1 MKSLRTRIIV
11 LSALIALGSSLIC
24 ANTAVMVAQRNIA
37 VIEDRQANDA
47 AMGMQRDIEQLIE
60 ELSFEV
66 NDHGNWDELYDHMP
80 SPSHEWSRVNLTPGK
95 VRGTLTQFFIT
106 ADRDSITGRFHDG
119 DVRGPNAS
127 VVDSAPAAT
136 LLRLLGQ
143 SKPVSGFGVFDGH
156 PALYAVT
163 QVRRSDRKGDPRGEL
178 IALAYLNSDT
188 LSRLR
193 LKNSD
198 WTLQIEPLKKSGLVA
213 VGMPYIRHPTII
225 ERNFQRLTA
234 ITHLD
239 THDGSLRMVM
249 STNRATSQRMSDEMA
264 TTIVITGMIVALFA
278 ILVGT
283 WLGWRWVAPISAL
296 TIACR
301 DHMHDANR
309 ELPKNS
315 GLLEADILSES
326 LQELVTRLHLG
337 QEELAHALDRETTT
351 NVIHRRF
358 LAHLDQE
365 FGQPIRQTIA
375 LCERISRQ
383 FGRLDA
389 QEVTSAKHLAASLEY
404 QFQEILKIIDSG
416 AASVARER
424 PLPMDQYLKGLAEL
438 LWPSADKA
446 CVIVQVD
453 ASSEEVSINPDLL
466 SPVLINLCAN
476 AIKASHR
483 GDTVWLQ
490 GAIDAQRTS
499 ILWTVKDHGHGL
511 PSAMA
516 DRLRDAFAAGEVI
529 PGTQG
534 IGLGLTVVVTNVR
547 AMSGTLTLAPST
559 TSPVE
564 AGVAIVVRIPIDQV
578 KGHSDSASER
588 VRRRRSLQTLTNHRL
603 F

>member
-1 MKSLRTRIIV
+1 MRSLRTRIII

-24 ANTAVMVAQRNIA
+24 AITAVTVAQRNMT

-47 AMGMQRDIEQLIE
+47 AMGMQRDIEQLLE

-66 NDHGNWDELYDHMP
+66 NDYGNWDELYDHMP
-80 SPSHEWSRVNLTPGK
+80 SPGHEWSRVNLTPGK
-95 VRGTLTQFFIT
+95 VRGALTQFFIT
-106 ADRDSITGRFHDG
+106 ADSDSITGRFHDG

-127 VVDSAPAAT
+127 VVDSAPATT
-136 LLRLLGQ
+136 LQRLLGQ
-143 SKPVSGFGVFDGH
+143 SKPVSGLGVFDGH

-163 QVRRSDRKGDPRGEL
+163 QVRRSDRQGDPRGEL
-178 IALAYLNSDT
+178 IALAYLNSDV

-193 LKNSD
+193 LKNSN

-213 VGMPYIRHPTII
+213 VGMPHLRHPTII
-225 ERNFQRLTA
+225 ERHFHRLTA
-234 ITHLD
+234 TTLLD

-249 STNRATSQRMSDEMA
+249 TTNRATSQRISDEMA
-264 TTIVITGMIVALFA
+264 TTIVITGILVAIGA
-278 ILVGT
+278 IFVGT

-301 DHMHDANR
+301 DHMHDTNR

-315 GLLEADILSES
+315 GLLEADILSKS

-358 LAHLDQE
+358 LAQLSQE

-389 QEVTSAKHLAASLEY
+389 DEVTSAKRLAAALEY

-424 PLPMDQYLKGLAEL
+424 PLPMEQYLKGLAEL

-446 CVIVQVD
+446 GVTVCVD
-453 ASSEEVSINPDLL
+453 APCEEVSINPDLL

-476 AIKASHR
+476 AIKASRR

-499 ILWTVKDHGHGL
+499 ILWTVKDHGQGL

-529 PGTQG
+529 PGTQD
-534 IGLGLTVVVTNVR
+534 IGMGLTVVVTNVR
-547 AMSGTLTLAPST
+547 AMGGTLTLA
-559 TSPVE
+559 TSLAAPAE
-564 AGVAIVVRIPIDQV
+564 AGVTIVIRLPFHED
-578 KGHSDSASER
+578 KGYSDSASER
-588 VRRRRSLQTLTNHRL
+588 IRRRRGVVGLK
-603 F
+603 